1 MKIKHPRLAGFIT
14 VILTIIAFVISPAMA
29 QNKPYKVGVLLSIT
43 GYISFAGTAVRDAV
57 TLEVDKINEGGG
69 INGRKIELI
78 IEDDASD
85 TSKSVASFNKLA
97 KIHKVDAIIGPILAR
112 SASIIG
118 KDADKEKVPTLII
131 CPSDIDYRA
140 AGYKYTFN
148 IPQNDPIVAEAI
160 VDYVVKN
167 DLKKIVTFTNIT
179 DPMWVSISE
188 TIKRMGEKRGL
199 KVYDAPEGYES
210 NAMDMT
216 PQLIKLRKLIEQE
229 GIEAI
234 VVSSHGMNGGV
245 IAKNMQTLGM
255 KIPVIGSHAYGFE
268 FTLGVGGDA
277 LEGTVFPSGKII
289 KAEELP
295 GSDPQ
300 QPILVDF
307 IKRYSTKYGNRPDQ
321 FASHGWDAVHM
332 LAEAFKV
339 SNGDNA
345 KTRDALEHITKF
357 VGLTGVFT
365 YKTGDHDG
373 LGTDSLV
380 WYKIQGGK
388 FQLLK

>member
-1 MKIKHPRLAGFIT
+1 MKIEKQRLTVIAT
-14 VILTIIAFVISPAMA
+14 VILTAIAFAISPAIA
-29 QNKPYKVGVLLSIT
+29 KNEPFKVGVVLSIT
-43 GYISFAGTAVRDAV
+43 GYISFAGAAVRDAV
-57 TLEVDKINEGGG
+57 ELEVDRINESGG
-69 INGRKIELI
+69 INGRKLELI

-97 KIHKVDAIIGPILAR
+97 KIHKVNAVIGPILAR
-112 SASIIG
+112 SAAIIG
-118 KDADKEKVPTLII
+118 KDADREKIPTIII

-140 AGYKYTFN
+140 AGYKCTFN
-148 IPQNDPIVAEAI
+148 IPQNDPVVAEAI
-160 VDYVVKN
+160 VEYGVKKG
-167 DLKKIVTFTNIT
+167 LKKIVTFTNIT
-179 DPMWVSISE
+179 DPMWVAVSE
-188 TIKRMGEKRGL
+188 TIKKVGEKRGL
-199 KVYDAPEGYES
+199 KAYDAPEGYQS
-210 NAMDMT
+210 DAIDMT

-255 KIPVIGSHAYGFE
+255 KIPVIGTHAYGFE

-277 LEGTVFPSGKII
+277 LEGTVFPSGKIL

-295 GSDPQ
+295 DSDPQ
-300 QPILVDF
+300 KAILVDF
-307 IKRYSTKYGNRPDQ
+307 IKRYSAKFGNRPDQ
-321 FASHGWDAVHM
+321 FASHGWDAVYM
-332 LAEAFKV
+332 LAQAFKV
-339 SNGDNA
+339 SDGDNA
-345 KTRDALEHITKF
+345 RTRDALENLKKF

>member
-1 MKIKHPRLAGFIT
+1 MKIEKQRLTVIAA
-14 VILTIIAFVISPAMA
+14 VILTAIAFAISPAIA
-29 QNKPYKVGVLLSIT
+29 KNEPFKVGVVLSIT
-43 GYISFAGTAVRDAV
+43 GYISFAGAAVRDAV
-57 TLEVDKINEGGG
+57 ALEVDRINEGGG
-69 INGRKIELI
+69 INGRKLELI

-97 KIHKVDAIIGPILAR
+97 KIHKVNAVIGPILAR
-112 SASIIG
+112 SAAIIG
-118 KDADKEKVPTLII
+118 KDADREKIPTIII

-140 AGYKYTFN
+140 AGYKCTFN
-148 IPQNDPIVAEAI
+148 IPQNDPVVAEAI
-160 VDYVVKN
+160 VEYGVKKG
-167 DLKKIVTFTNIT
+167 LKKIVTFTNIT
-179 DPMWVSISE
+179 DPMWVAVSE
-188 TIKRMGEKRGL
+188 TIKKVGEKRGL
-199 KVYDAPEGYES
+199 KAYDAPEGYQS
-210 NAMDMT
+210 DAIDMT

-255 KIPVIGSHAYGFE
+255 KIPVIGTHAYGFE

-277 LEGTVFPSGKII
+277 LEGTVFPSGKIL

-295 GSDPQ
+295 DSDPQ
-300 QPILVDF
+300 KAILVDF
-307 IKRYSTKYGNRPDQ
+307 IKRYSAKFGNRPDQ
-321 FASHGWDAVHM
+321 FASHGWDAVYM
-332 LAEAFKV
+332 LAQAFKV
-339 SNGDNA
+339 SDGDNA
-345 KTRDALEHITKF
+345 RTRDALENLKKF